1 MKLLVIILL
10 CSIFLMK
17 DSQTLLNLNVVNIKA
32 NKGIIQV
39 LIFKSQDG
47 FPEDI
52 DKAVKSLSI
61 PVKNFSA
68 SVVIEDL
75 SPGKYAVSLF
85 HDEDGDG
92 KLKKNSVGL
101 PIERYGFSNNPT
113 LFFGPPSFSKCAFS
127 VGSSP
132 VLIEISLK

>member
-1 MKLLVIILL
+1 MNDYPNDLTLNIL
-10 CSIFLMK
+10 
-17 DSQTLLNLNVVNIKA
+17 NIKA

-39 LIFKSQDG
+39 LIFKSSDG
-47 FPEDI
+47 FPEEVN
-52 DKAVKSLSI
+52 KAVKSLSI

-68 SVVIEDL
+68 TVVIQDL
-75 SPGKYAVSLF
+75 SPGNYAVSLF

-101 PIERYGFSNNPT
+101 PIEKYGFSNNPT
-113 LFFGPPSFSKCAFS
+113 LFFGPPSFSKCAFK
-127 VGSSP
+127 VNSSP

>member
-1 MKLLVIILL
+1 
-10 CSIFLMK
+10 MK
-17 DSQTLLNLNVVNIKA
+17 DSKTLLNLNVLNIKA

-68 SVVIEDL
+68 SAIIEDL

-127 VGSSP
+127 VNSSP
-132 VLIEISLK
+132 VLVEISLK

>member
-1 MKLLVIILL
+1 MKLLLITLFS
-10 CSIFLMK
+10 SIFLMN
-17 DSQTLLNLNVVNIKA
+17 DYPNDLTLNILNIKA

-39 LIFKSQDG
+39 LIFKSSDG
-47 FPEDI
+47 FPEEVN
-52 DKAVKSLSI
+52 KAVKSLSI

-68 SVVIEDL
+68 TVVIQDL
-75 SPGKYAVSLF
+75 SPGNYAVSLF

-101 PIERYGFSNNPT
+101 PIEKYGFSNNPT
-113 LFFGPPSFSKCAFS
+113 LFFGPPSFSKCAFK
-127 VGSSP
+127 VNSSP